1 MKSSVKRDTA
11 SKEEALYEGINSK
24 DSLGLLKILYSKKL
38 VCLNV
43 NDQPPWHDEQMF
55 ERHKSKTNS
64 IHVPFVEEAEDTQ
77 EVVAV
82 SVFMSLFVGDEM
94 TIM

>member
-1 MKSSVKRDTA
+1 
-11 SKEEALYEGINSK
+11 
-24 DSLGLLKILYSKKL
+24 
-38 VCLNV
+38 
-43 NDQPPWHDEQMF
+43 MF